1 MNQDAFIQA
10 LRGELGNL
18 PKQAVDEIVA
28 DYHEYISDGLAAGR
42 SEEDVIAALGDPVKL
57 ARELKA
63 QANYKQWQDRRSF
76 GNLLRVVGS
85 VAGLGLLNM
94 LLLVPFMV
102 YLLVLTAGYVISG
115 ALTVAGLVAL
125 VVFGGHHLFGTPSLD
140 GHPINIVIGDRAG
153 SAASAAAAASA
164 ALDSTDADANL
175 AKALDGIHELRVVGD
190 RYVIDLG
197 EDSKLSMVTTHGAVE
212 MRKEDGNLSLE
223 AVGLDSKNM
232 LVKADDGSYSIARA
246 DVIALDL
253 KSDEGASVS
262 LARTGKDAK
271 SVVWDIKNN
280 DGDRV
285 KLTQGMNGKGRM
297 IVHSGDSMVSIDGGQ
312 VSINDGKQH
321 VEVSADDGV
330 VVSKVKSSL
339 GLLLLPIGIAGLL
352 LCVWLTRM
360 TWRGLARYVKQQI
373 DRVSSSLDRDSSA

>member
-1 MNQDAFIQA
+1 MKQDAFIQA
-10 LRGELGNL
+10 LRDELGGSL

-28 DYHEYISDGLAAGR
+28 DYHEYIGDALAAGR
-42 SEEDVIAALGDPVKL
+42 REEDVIAALGDPVKL

-63 QANYKQWQDRRSF
+63 QANYRQWQDRRSF

-125 VVFGGHHLFGTPSLD
+125 VVFGGHHLFGTPSLQ
-140 GHPINIVIGDRAG
+140 GHPVKIDIVEPAASAT
-153 SAASAAAAASA
+153 SAASASHP
-164 ALDSTDADANL
+164 ADANANL
-175 AKALDGIHELRVVGD
+175 VNALDEIHELRIVGD

-212 MRKEDGNLSLE
+212 MRKEDGKLSLE
-223 AVGLDSKNM
+223 AIGVDGSVLT
-232 LVKADDGSYSIARA
+232 KADDGTYSIARD

-253 KSDEGASVS
+253 KSDSGAKVS

-271 SVVWDIKNN
+271 SVVWDVKNS

-285 KLTQGMNGKGRM
+285 KLTQGEHGQSRM
-297 IVHSGDSMVSIDGGQ
+297 IVRSGDSTVSIGGGE
-312 VSINDGKQH
+312 VAVNDGH
-321 VEVSADDGV
+321 GSVRVSTDDHDV
-330 VVSKVKSSL
+330 TVSKWKSST
-339 GLLLLPIGIAGLL
+339 GVLLLPVGIAGLL
-352 LCVWLTRM
+352 LCVWLTRI

-373 DRVSSSLDRDSSA
+373 DRVSSSIERDHAA